1 LDDNENRELLNQM
14 GEDHKHILE
23 DNYNYNQKEL
33 EKLIEKN
40 YNVSENILKYTPD
53 KSTLD
58 RWLLKKRND

>member
-1 LDDNENRELLNQM
+1 M

-58 RWLLKKRND
+58 RWLLKKRDD